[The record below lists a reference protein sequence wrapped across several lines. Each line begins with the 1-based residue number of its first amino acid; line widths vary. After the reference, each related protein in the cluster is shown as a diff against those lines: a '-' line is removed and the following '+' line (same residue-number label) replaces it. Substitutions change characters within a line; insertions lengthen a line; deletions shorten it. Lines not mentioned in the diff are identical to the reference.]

1 MTFEEMVQHLLETYP
16 SDRYRDDELM
26 NHITEEVNAV
36 EARGEITADVRDRIY
51 HYFAVTTQRHGGP
64 G

>member
-1 MTFEEMVQHLLETYP
+1 MTYEEVLEHLLKTYP
-16 SDRYRDDELM
+16 PGDYTGDELM
-26 NHITEEVNAV
+26 NSITAEINTI

-51 HYFAVTTQRHGGP
+51 RYFGVTTQRHGGP